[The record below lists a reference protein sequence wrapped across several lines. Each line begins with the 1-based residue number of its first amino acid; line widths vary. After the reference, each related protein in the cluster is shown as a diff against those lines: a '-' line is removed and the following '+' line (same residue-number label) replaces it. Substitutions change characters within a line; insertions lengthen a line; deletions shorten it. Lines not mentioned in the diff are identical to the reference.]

1 MKKIIYIGG
10 NGKLARYIEANTN
23 YIVSKRDRSSKYYL
37 DLNNISDSKLINKRN
52 CLFIIGAAISEPT
65 KCEGNPDFCRDINLF
80 KTAELIEILLRENK
94 VLFLSSDLVFEGNDM
109 SKPNIEKTK
118 TNPIHLYSK
127 FKVEIEERFISN
139 DNFFIA
145 RLSYLLFK
153 ENSFTNYL
161 YNCLENNNVPEI
173 IHPLSRHATDPDM
186 IVQYMEE
193 LAREE
198 FKLPK
203 IKHIAGKALSR
214 LEMYFNWC
222 EKNNIK
228 PHYKTI
234 DIDETSMKEYPSYIN
249 FESIYKQ

>member
-1 MKKIIYIGG
+1 MKEIIYIGG
-10 NGKLARYIEANTN
+10 NGKLATYIETNTN
-23 YIVSKRDRSSKYYL
+23 YIVSKRDRDSQYYL
-37 DLNNISDSKLINKRN
+37 DLNSISESNLIKRKN

-80 KTAELIEILLRENK
+80 KTAKLIEILLRENK

-109 SKPNIEKTK
+109 STPNSEKTK

-127 FKVEIEERFISN
+127 FKVAIEEKFLPN
-139 DNFFIA
+139 NNFFIA

-161 YNCLENNNVPEI
+161 KHCLENNHVPEI
-173 IHPLSRHATDPDM
+173 IHPLTRHATGPDM

-198 FKLPK
+198 ISFPK
-203 IKHIAGKALSR
+203 IKHIAGNALSR

-222 EKNNIK
+222 EENNIK
-228 PHYKTI
+228 PQYKTI
-234 DIDETSMKEYPSYIN
+234 NIDETSMKEYPSYIN
-249 FESIYKQ
+249 FKSIYN